1 MMNDSDK
8 QLLIETLRNGV
19 AEVVFTKKD
28 GTERLMQCTTAE
40 NWIPKDKQPK
50 GSERSKPSESLAV
63 FDVQIRE
70 WRSFRWDSVIS
81 FKTAGA

>member
-1 MMNDSDK
+1 MNDSDK

-40 NWIPKDKQPK
+40 NWIPGDKQPK
-50 GSERSKPSESLAV
+50 GSSRSVPSESIAV
-63 FDVQIRE
+63 FDTQIGE
-70 WRSFRWDSVIS
+70 WRSFRFNSVIS
-81 FKTAGA
+81 FKTAGV